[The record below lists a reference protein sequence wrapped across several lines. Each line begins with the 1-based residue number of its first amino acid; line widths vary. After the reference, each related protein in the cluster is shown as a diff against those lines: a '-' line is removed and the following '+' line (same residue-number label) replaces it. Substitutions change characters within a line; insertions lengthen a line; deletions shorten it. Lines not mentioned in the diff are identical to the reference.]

1 MTKEMASEGKPSSGP
16 GQSAPGRLV
25 SLDAFRGFDM
35 MMIMGFVFFSFTAAV
50 QEGREF
56 APLLFKALSDKYVLL
71 PVIYLSLLSSVAAF
85 GLLNYSVTYLDAAT
99 ATVFSN
105 IIPVVSLLAGVL
117 ILGEPFSM
125 AYLAGIVLILLGVYK
140 VNAVTSAD

>member
-1 MTKEMASEGKPSSGP
+1 MKTSV
-16 GQSAPGRLV
+16 SACRLLTSCDSFPIRI
-25 SLDAFRGFDM
+25 SL
-35 MMIMGFVFFSFTAAV
+35 FSFV
-50 QEGREF
+50 M
-56 APLLFKALSDKYVLL
+56 
-71 PVIYLSLLSSVAAF
+71 
-85 GLLNYSVTYLDAAT
+85 NLDAAT

-140 VNAVTSAD
+140 VNEVTGNK